1 MRIGKTPV
9 IKTFEEI
16 LVEFPLSV
24 HNFIND
30 KILDEMLYQELYTYY
45 AIKNAIP
52 YAALKATTLDPYE
65 VISKMFAE
73 DVQESFIFN
82 DKSKGKYDARN

>member
-1 MRIGKTPV
+1 MNPK

-16 LVEFPLSV
+16 LIDYPLSV
-24 HNFIND
+24 NNFIED

-45 AIKNAIP
+45 SIKNAIP

-82 DKSKGKYDARN
+82 NKSKGKYDARN

>member
-1 MRIGKTPV
+1 MNSK

-16 LVEFPLSV
+16 LIDYPLSV
-24 HNFIND
+24 NNFIED

-82 DKSKGKYDARN
+82 NKSKGKYDARN

>member
-1 MRIGKTPV
+1 MNPK

-16 LVEFPLSV
+16 LIDYPLSV
-24 HNFIND
+24 RNFIED

-82 DKSKGKYDARN
+82 NKSKGKYDARN

>member
-1 MRIGKTPV
+1 MNPK

-16 LVEFPLSV
+16 LIDYPLSV
-24 HNFIND
+24 NNFIED

-82 DKSKGKYDARN
+82 NKSKGKYDARN

>member
-1 MRIGKTPV
+1 MNPK

-16 LVEFPLSV
+16 LIEFQLSV
-24 HNFIND
+24 NNFIED

-73 DVQESFIFN
+73 DVHESFIFN
-82 DKSKGKYDARN
+82 NKSKGKYDARN